1 MPTYAGGLGI
11 LAGDTVRGAA
21 DLGLPVVGL
30 TLLHRKGYFVQHLD
44 QAGYQTEKNA
54 EWVIEDFLTEQP
66 QRVSV
71 TLDARTVQ
79 LRCWIREVAGCSGGR
94 VPIYFLDADLDG
106 NSAWDRTLTDHLYGG
121 DATYRLCQEI
131 ILGIGGVRMLRAL
144 GHTQIER
151 YHMNEGHSS
160 LVAIELFQE
169 HARAAGRTE
178 IASEDVQAVRRR
190 CVFTTHT
197 PVAAGQDRFPMEMV
211 QRVLGSHPIAA
222 LKDLCC
228 FEGALNLTYLALR
241 SSHYVNGVS
250 MEHGELARHLYA
262 GHRIDAITNGVHAA
276 TWVSPEFAAV
286 FDRHIP
292 SWRQDNFSLRYV
304 LSVPNDEI
312 WAAHTVA
319 KRRLIE
325 HVNHTTNAGLD
336 VDVLTLGFARRA
348 TAYKRPDLLL
358 HDLDRLKDLVS
369 KAGLLQIVY
378 GGKAHP
384 ADGAGKALIERIFE
398 IKRAL
403 KEIRIAYLENYDMA
417 LGRMMTAG
425 ADVWVN
431 TPEPPLEASGTSG
444 MKAALNGVPSLSVL
458 DGWWIEGH
466 IEGVT
471 GWAIGDHGHG
481 QGPRSR
487 SADAASLYDK
497 LEQAIMP
504 VFYRD
509 WPRFLDIMRHAI
521 ALNGSFFTTERML
534 QEYMIKAYDWLPAGG
549 RPQ

>member
-1 MPTYAGGLGI
+1 M
-11 LAGDTVRGAA
+11 
-21 DLGLPVVGL
+21 
-30 TLLHRKGYFVQHLD
+30 
-44 QAGYQTEKNA
+44 
-54 EWVIEDFLTEQP
+54 
-66 QRVSV
+66 
-71 TLDARTVQ
+71 
-79 LRCWIREVAGCSGGR
+79 REVRGCSGGR
-94 VPIYFLDADLDG
+94 VPVYFLDTDLDC
-106 NSAWDRTLTDHLYGG
+106 NSGWDRTLTHHLYGG
-121 DATYRLCQEI
+121 DAKYRLCQEI
-131 ILGIGGVRMLRAL
+131 ILGIGGIRMLRAL
-144 GHTQIER
+144 GYTHVER
-151 YHMNEGHSS
+151 FHLNEGHSS
-160 LVAIELFQE
+160 LVTIELFQE

-178 IASEDVQAVRRR
+178 IASEDVQAVRSQ
-190 CVFTTHT
+190 CLFTTHT
-197 PVAAGQDRFPMEMV
+197 PVAAGHDQFPMDLV
-211 QRVLGSHPIAA
+211 QHVLGNHPIVA
-222 LKDLCC
+222 LKELTC

-276 TWVSPEFAAV
+276 TWVSPELGAV

-292 SWRQDNFSLRYV
+292 SWRPDNFSLRYV

-312 WAAHTVA
+312 WAAHTAA

-325 HVNHTTNAGLD
+325 YVNRETNAGLD

-358 HDLDRLKDLVS
+358 HDLDRLKAVVS
-369 KAGLLQIVY
+369 KAGPLQIVY

-384 ADGAGKALIERIFE
+384 ADRAGKALIEQIFAT
-398 IKRAL
+398 KRTL
-403 KEIRIAYLENYDMA
+403 KEVRIAYLENYDMA
-417 LGRMMTAG
+417 LGLLMTAG
-425 ADVWVN
+425 VDVWLN

-471 GWAIGDHGHG
+471 GWAIGDHAQG
-481 QGPRSR
+481 QGSRSR

-497 LEQAIMP
+497 LELAIMP

-509 WPRFLDIMRHAI
+509 WPRFIDIMRHAI

-534 QEYMIKAYDWLPAGG
+534 QEYVIKAYDLLPLA
-549 RPQ
+549 RPPTTH